1 MPAASPAGIR
11 RTTRSTSL
19 RPARWSR
26 RPSRRAATSTRGVS
40 SRASSSSRARIVSIV
55 TCVAPRPTSRP
66 SSAATR
72 RGCRWCRCSTATRTR
87 SRSSARRSACPSSRW
102 AWTTSASRVRAPPSI
117 ITTVSTPPR
126 SPGPRR
132 SSWAA
137 DARAARRAVP
147 GVRRHGMIRARMSTL
162 TESRKRELRR
172 DLEAI
177 LGAGAVLSDPDEL
190 LVYESDGLTLFRALA
205 DFVVFPTSAEHVSA
219 IGKLANREGL
229 PFVARGAGTGLSGGC
244 LPAEGGIVISL
255 MRMSRVLEVDYDN
268 QFAVVEPGLVNLHLS
283 WKVGPRGYYYA
294 PDPSSQQACTVGG
307 NIANNSGGPHTLK
320 YGVTVN
326 HVLGLE
332 VVLPDGEVM
341 WLGGKTREAQG
352 YDMAGLFVGS
362 EGTFGIATKIIVRIL
377 RQSQAVKT
385 VLAVFNTIE
394 EASEAVSAVIAR
406 GLIPA
411 AMEMIDQ
418 TTIGAVED
426 AFGCGYPRD
435 AAAALLIELDG
446 LQHGMDAQ
454 AERVMAAC
462 RDCGA
467 RDVRV
472 ARDEAERQLLWKGR
486 KSAFGA
492 YGRISPAYMVMD
504 GVIPRTRLPEVLR
517 RVNEIVGAHELRVG
531 NVFHAGDGNLHPNLL
546 YDPRRP
552 GEVARVVTA
561 GGEIL
566 KVCADVGGSISG
578 EHGIGLE
585 KMDYM
590 SLIFTEADLGFMR
603 ALREAFNP
611 RGLCN

>member
-1 MPAASPAGIR
+1 
-11 RTTRSTSL
+11 L
-19 RPARWSR
+19 
-26 RPSRRAATSTRGVS
+26 
-40 SRASSSSRARIVSIV
+40 
-55 TCVAPRPTSRP
+55 
-66 SSAATR
+66 
-72 RGCRWCRCSTATRTR
+72 
-87 SRSSARRSACPSSRW
+87 
-102 AWTTSASRVRAPPSI
+102 
-117 ITTVSTPPR
+117 
-126 SPGPRR
+126 
-132 SSWAA
+132 
-137 DARAARRAVP
+137 
-147 GVRRHGMIRARMSTL
+147 
-162 TESRKRELRR
+162 
-172 DLEAI
+172 
-177 LGAGAVLSDPDEL
+177 LGKGAVLSEPEEL
-190 LVYESDGLTLFRALA
+190 LVYESDGLVLFRALA
-205 DFVVFPTSAEHVSA
+205 DFIVFPTSTEQVSE
-219 IGKLANREGL
+219 IVKLANREGL

-244 LPAEGGIVISL
+244 LPAEGGLVISL
-255 MRMSRVLEVDYDN
+255 MRMNRVLEVDYDN
-268 QFAVVEPGLVNLHLS
+268 QIAVVEPGVVNLHLS
-283 WKVGPRGYYYA
+283 WAVGPKGFYYA

-332 VVLPDGEVM
+332 VVLPDGEIM
-341 WLGGKTREAQG
+341 WLGGRTREAQG

-362 EGTFGIATKIIVRIL
+362 EGTFGIATKIVVRIL
-377 RQSQAVKT
+377 KQSQAVKT
-385 VLAVFNTIE
+385 VLAVFDSIE
-394 EASEAVSAVIAR
+394 QASEAVSAVIAS

-418 TTIGAVED
+418 VTIGAVED

-446 LQHGMDAQ
+446 LRQGIDAQ

-504 GVIPRTRLPEVLR
+504 GVIPRTKLPEVLR
-517 RVNEIVGAHELRVG
+517 RVNDIVAAHGLRVG
-531 NVFHAGDGNLHPNLL
+531 NVFHAGDGNLHPNIL
-546 YDPRRP
+546 YDPRKP
-552 GEVARVVTA
+552 GEEARVVEA

-585 KMDYM
+585 KIDYM
-590 SLIFTEADLGFMR
+590 SLIFSEADLAFMR
-603 ALREAFNP
+603 LLREAFNP
-611 RGLCN
+611 RNLCNPGKIFPSRKACGESGPAYRPHPIEEKGLAQRF

>member
-1 MPAASPAGIR
+1 MVIE
-11 RTTRSTSL
+11 L
-19 RPARWSR
+19 D
-26 RPSRRAATSTRGVS
+26 
-40 SRASSSSRARIVSIV
+40 
-55 TCVAPRPTSRP
+55 
-66 SSAATR
+66 
-72 RGCRWCRCSTATRTR
+72 
-87 SRSSARRSACPSSRW
+87 
-102 AWTTSASRVRAPPSI
+102 
-117 ITTVSTPPR
+117 PPR
-126 SPGPRR
+126 KKNLR
-132 SSWAA
+132 
-137 DARAARRAVP
+137 
-147 GVRRHGMIRARMSTL
+147 
-162 TESRKRELRR
+162 RELEG
-172 DLEAI
+172 L
-177 LGAGAVLSDPDEL
+177 LGKGGVLSEPEEL

-205 DFVVFPTSAEHVSA
+205 DFVVFPTSVEQVSA
-219 IGKLANREGL
+219 VVKLANRESL

-244 LPAEGGIVISL
+244 LPAEGGLVISL
-255 MRMSRVLEVDYDN
+255 MRMNRVLEVDYDN
-268 QFAVVEPGLVNLHLS
+268 QIAVVEPGLVNLHLS
-283 WKVGPRGYYYA
+283 WAVGPKGFYYA

-332 VVLPDGEVM
+332 VVMPDGEIM
-341 WLGGKTREAQG
+341 WLGGRARESQG

-377 RQSQAVKT
+377 KQPQAVKT
-385 VLAVFNTIE
+385 VLAVFDRIE
-394 EASEAVSAVIAR
+394 QASEAVSAVIAR

-418 TTIGAVED
+418 TTIIAVED

-446 LQHGMDAQ
+446 LQYGMESQ

-467 RDVRV
+467 REVRA

-504 GVIPRTRLPEVLR
+504 GVIPRTRLPQVLT
-517 RVNEIVGAHELRVG
+517 RVNEIAAAHGLRVG
-531 NVFHAGDGNLHPNLL
+531 NVFHAGDGNLHPNIL
-546 YDPRRP
+546 YDPRIP
-552 GEVARVVTA
+552 GEEARVVEA

-566 KVCADVGGSISG
+566 KVCAEVGGSISG

-590 SLIFTEADLGFMR
+590 PLIFSEADLAFMR
-603 ALREAFNP
+603 QLREAFNP
-611 RGLCN
+611 RGLCNPGKIFPSRKACGEGGVAYRPHPLEEKGLAQRF